1 MSQIRLYARHLS
13 SRGPCTLEF
22 LISQFGGW
30 GGAGVV
36 GITPAPCVAVKVESL
51 QSATGCCSLD
61 TMASPPLG
69 MLLCHRAGKY
79 GAPLVNCGLM

>member
-36 GITPAPCVAVKVESL
+36 GITPAPCKCGREGGVSPECHRL
-51 QSATGCCSLD
+51 LLTGHYGF
-61 TMASPPLG
+61 ASSGHVVMSQGREIWCPLG
-69 MLLCHRAGKY
+69 
-79 GAPLVNCGLM
+79 